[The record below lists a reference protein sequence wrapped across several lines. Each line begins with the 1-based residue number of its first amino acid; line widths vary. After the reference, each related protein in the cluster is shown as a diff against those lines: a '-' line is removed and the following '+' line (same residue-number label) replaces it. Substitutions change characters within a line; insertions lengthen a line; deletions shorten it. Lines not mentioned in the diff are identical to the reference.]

1 MKFPL
6 FLFVVCGFIRTFV
19 ADNHKEE
26 NTMNKEK
33 ITQENFDAVYVD
45 SIELQQ
51 IDKFVC
57 KEMGRQI
64 HRYIKAMKGSKVIME
79 KFEEAIANLSVPE
92 KEIAIARY
100 IDLNRKVI
108 SGLDMKVVLA
118 RAMANYCDTFNYFYK
133 LIHDE
138 QKMDFYLARI
148 KEKYIRFHTVFEENG
163 KFGIKDYKGELVVKP
178 EYDFLR
184 TCYAYVDD
192 LNIMP
197 IIAEK
202 NGKLGLILPDRKD
215 TVVADF
221 IYDDISLRD
230 EYPVFEARKG
240 KTRGYL
246 DKDGQFIRK

>member
-1 MKFPL
+1 MS
-6 FLFVVCGFIRTFV
+6 
-19 ADNHKEE
+19 N
-26 NTMNKEK
+26 EK
-33 ITQENFDAVYVD
+33 ITQENFDQQYVD

-51 IDKFVC
+51 IDHFVC

-79 KFEEAIANLSVPE
+79 KFEEAIANLSVGE

-108 SGLDMKVVLA
+108 SGLDLKVVLA
-118 RAMANYCDTFNYFYK
+118 RAMANYCDTFNYFFK

-138 QKMDFYLARI
+138 EKFKFYLARI
-148 KEKYIRFHTVFEENG
+148 KEKYIRFHSVFEENG
-163 KFGIKDYKGELVVKP
+163 KLGIKDYKGDVVIKP

-197 IIAEK
+197 VIASK

-221 IYDDISLRD
+221 VYDDISLRD

-240 KTRGYL
+240 RKKGYL
-246 DKDGQFIRK
+246 DKDGNFIHK